1 MARKPRLVLS
11 ANAVP
16 GSGGQGL
23 NEQHMLEAYGP
34 IADVT
39 AFDRRSIPKSRLE
52 WLVWKFPLTR
62 YRADLATLAADVS
75 FDRHVARRLET
86 LEAVDVFQGAVGQS
100 ALSLAAARRRGLRTV
115 LDVVNHHVDDYVD
128 HVEREARRFG
138 HRGFIHPEMRRRIL
152 REYDAADVI
161 RVMSKV
167 SARTFEERGPSGM
180 ARKVVVAAPPMDVS
194 QFPIAKFDDD
204 VFRIVFVGLVQPWK
218 GFHLL
223 VEAFDRLR
231 LPKSEL
237 VIWGG
242 AGTRG
247 TSRFLKEK
255 TAKNPAIVVR
265 PVAIRT
271 VGLAEV
277 YGKASVLVHPSL
289 SDGFAYVV
297 AEALASGLPVIVTE
311 NTGASDLVR
320 EGENGFVV
328 KTGDVRALEERIEHL
343 YRHREKLPEMGRK
356 ARAAAA
362 TLTMDAFRGVMA
374 RAIGVDVADGRVQRI
389 TSE

>member
-1 MARKPRLVLS
+1 MTRRPRLVLS
-11 ANAVP
+11 ANTTP
-16 GSGGQGL
+16 GAGGQGL
-23 NEQHMLEAYGP
+23 NERHMLEAFAP
-34 IADVT
+34 VADVT
-39 AFDRRSIPKSRLE
+39 PFDQRTIPKSRLE

-75 FDRHVARRLET
+75 FDRHVA
-86 LEAVDVFQGAVGQS
+86 AVLPDADVVQGTVGQC
-100 ALSLAAARRRGLRTV
+100 AVTLAKAKGRGARVV
-115 LDVVNHHVDDYVD
+115 LDVVNHHIDDYAD

-138 HRGFIHPEMRRRIL
+138 HHGFIHPEMRRRIL
-152 REYDAADVI
+152 REYESADVI

-167 SARTFEERGPSGM
+167 SARTFEERGAG
-180 ARKVVVAAPPMDVS
+180 RKVIVAPPPMNVGE
-194 QFPIAKFDDD
+194 FPIAKLDDD
-204 VFRIVFVGLVQPWK
+204 VFRIAFVGLVQPWK

-223 VEAFDRLR
+223 IEAFDRLR

-242 AGTRG
+242 AGSPG

-255 TAKNPAIVVR
+255 TAKNPAIKVR
-265 PVAIRT
+265 PVQIRT
-271 VGLAEV
+271 VGFEEV

-297 AEALASGLPVIVTE
+297 AEAMASGLPVIVTD

-343 YRHREKLPEMGRK
+343 YRHREQLAPMGAK
-356 ARAAAA
+356 ARAAAS
-362 TLTMDAFRGVMA
+362 TLTMDAFRGAMA
-374 RAIGVDVADGRVQRI
+374 RAIGLSPAPERDGRVQRI